1 MARKNHPETTD
12 AGRQA
17 KADAEKADS
26 DIADQVQ
33 EAVDVETEQGYRGTK
48 VDPRPNSDYSLESG
62 PDSPSAAD
70 ARRVEQVDVADHGG

>member
-1 MARKNHPETTD
+1 MARKDHPENSD

-17 KADAEKADS
+17 KSDAEKADAKV
-26 DIADQVQ
+26 ADQVQ
-33 EAVDVETEQGYRGTK
+33 EAVDVETEQGYRGVK

-62 PDSPSAAD
+62 PDSPSAVD